1 MNALRRV
8 GITIFLVLGFSLSTA
23 VSAGAASLSL
33 APGEYFVDTTA
44 LTLEDTGGPIATGV
58 NEGGV
63 AVFSFDSIDIPAGAE
78 VFAEGSRPLEFRS
91 AGAFTLAGLI
101 EASGFDAEQ
110 MVVGPNPGGPGGG
123 AGGKNGTE
131 AGSGPGGGGVASHER
146 NGGGGGGFGGAGAA
160 GGVDTLPGPGGAGGA
175 VYGDLDL
182 TLQGGSGGGGGS
194 ISGGVGGG
202 GGGGAVKLT
211 ASSLTIAASGGVFAE
226 GGNGNGGNVGASGG
240 GSGGGILLHA
250 DTIDVK
256 GLLSAEG
263 GDGGTGGC
271 CGDGG
276 GGGGG
281 RIAYQFVTLAGAGEA
296 SVAGGESGVS
306 GMFPH
311 GDLSPQA
318 TGAPG
323 VITKTQ
329 GPAATTSAA
338 TAIGLTG
345 ATLNGVVNPRGNATT
360 YQFQLGTSTGYGTT
374 IPIPGGSSDSADH
387 AFSQAVSGLAP
398 ATTYHYRIVASGFGF
413 TVPGADTTFTTA
425 AGADTTFTTAAK
437 CSGVSIAKGRVKVK
451 NGKAPIKLST
461 AGACKGSL
469 ALFMKAPPKGKAKG
483 KAKGQGKGKGKA
495 SVSKKKGKGGKSIQI
510 GSVSFSLE
518 AGQTKTIEVPLSAAA
533 LKRLS
538 LGKALPATAKATAT
552 DDLGS
557 KVTTQANVSL
567 KLTKKGKGPKKH

>member
-8 GITIFLVLGFSLSTA
+8 GIAMLLVLGLSLPA
-23 VSAGAASLSL
+23 AASAGAASLSL
-33 APGEYFVDTTA
+33 APGEYFIDTTA

-78 VFAEGSRPLEFRS
+78 VFAEGNRPLELRS
-91 AGAFTLAGLI
+91 AGSFTLGGFV
-101 EASGFDAEQ
+101 EASGFDAKQ
-110 MVVGPNPGGPGGG
+110 QVVGPNPGGPGGG
-123 AGGKNGTE
+123 AGGKDGTE
-131 AGSGPGGGGVASHER
+131 AGSGPGGGGAASHER

-160 GGVDTLPGPGGAGGA
+160 GGVDTPPGPGGAGGA
-175 VYGDLDL
+175 AYGDLGL
-182 TLQGGSGGGGGS
+182 ALKGGSGGGGGS
-194 ISGGVGGG
+194 VSGGVGGG

-211 ASSLTIAASGGVFAE
+211 ASSLTIGVSGEVLVE

-240 GSGGGILLHA
+240 GSGGAILLRA

-281 RIAYQFVTLAGAGEA
+281 RIAYQFATLASAGEA
-296 SVAGGESGVS
+296 SVAGGESGV
-306 GMFPH
+306 GGTFPH

-338 TAIGLTG
+338 AAIGLTG

-374 IPIPGGSSDSADH
+374 VPIPGGSSDSADH
-387 AFSQAVSGLAP
+387 ALSQAVSGLVP

-413 TVPGADTTFTTA
+413 TVPGADMTFTTA
-425 AGADTTFTTAAK
+425 AR
-437 CSGVSIAKGRVKVK
+437 CSGVTIGKGRVKVSK
-451 NGKAPIKLST
+451 GKAPIKLST
-461 AGACKGSL
+461 VGACKGDL

-483 KAKGQGKGKGKA
+483 HGKGKA
-495 SVSKKKGKGGKSIQI
+495 SVSKKKGKGGKLIPI
-510 GSVSFSLE
+510 GSASFALE
-518 AGQTKTIEVPLSAAA
+518 AGQAKTIEVPLSAAA

-538 LGKALPATAKATAT
+538 SGKALPATATATAT
-552 DDLGS
+552 DGLS
-557 KVTTQANVSL
+557 PQVTTQGNVSL
-567 KLTKKGKGPKKH
+567 KLAKKGKGPKKH